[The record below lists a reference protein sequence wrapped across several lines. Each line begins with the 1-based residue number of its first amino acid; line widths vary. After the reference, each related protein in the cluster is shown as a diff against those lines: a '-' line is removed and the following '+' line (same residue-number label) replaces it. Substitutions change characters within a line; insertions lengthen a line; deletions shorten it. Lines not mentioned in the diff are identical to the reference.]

1 MLSHLIENEEKYIK
15 SELDLKEIYS
25 DFLNKNFNIR
35 DFLFS
40 LMRMYKE
47 VEVIDYPSKTDK
59 VLITD
64 LKKLSKGTKIQICVP
79 FVYGKGGFNYCYCNL
94 IK

>member
-25 DFLNKNFNIR
+25 DFIYKNFNIR

-40 LMRMYKE
+40 LMKMFE
-47 VEVIDYPSKTDK
+47 GVEVIDYPSKTDK

-64 LKKLSKGTKIQICVP
+64 LKKLSKRAKIQICVP
-79 FVYGKGGFNYCYCNL
+79 FVYGDNGFNYCYCNL